1 MVAPRA
7 TIKKKFCKK
16 KKKSLKELQCYNRK
30 YSLNAKKKERNAQ
43 IKAYL
48 YYEILVV
55 SSPSPT

>member
-30 YSLNAKKKERNAQ
+30 YSLNAKKKERKAQ

-48 YYEILVV
+48 MR
-55 SSPSPT
+55 S